1 MRPFVK
7 REGRAYDQRQM
18 AGKVACGNPACVQ
31 LHQNVDEARACLRPT
46 QRVEWYGSN
55 LNRVPVKVTFQP
67 HPGDPLGQR
76 GPDVGSPMLVGEA
89 PGQYEAGPRSGG
101 LPTHLLRCLNELD
114 MKRAEEARRK
124 CYRVM
129 GIPPEF
135 LRGK

>member
-18 AGKVACGNPACVQ
+18 TSKVACGNPACARP
-31 LHQNVDEARACLRPT
+31 HRTVDEARACLRPA

-55 LNRVPVKVTFQP
+55 LNRVPVTVTFQP

-89 PGQYEAGPRSGG
+89 PGQYEAVRDVRLDFWGR
-101 LPTHLLRCLNELD
+101 LLR
-114 MKRAEEARRK
+114 EAAIHG
-124 CYRVM
+124 
-129 GIPPEF
+129 GINSVA
-135 LRGK
+135 RGDKS